1 MGGAQSGVEGGAW
14 RFMGVISGVRSP
26 HMGYNYSFLL
36 ITLLITTHESPSGE
50 GRRIGIRVQRFAL
63 EGSGD

>member
-1 MGGAQSGVEGGAW
+1 MEWKGVLGGSWVLQVELEVPIW
-14 RFMGVISGVRSP
+14 VITIVI
-26 HMGYNYSFLL
+26 LL